1 MKTFFRFLLVLLVVV
16 VLAVGAGCLYLF
28 CNGRQLISQQL
39 QTLSGRPT
47 TLESFR
53 LFWPPALELG
63 GVQIKGMLSCVRVRL
78 EFDQEALLKRKVAV
92 TFLEL
97 DRPVFFLER
106 TPEAELVFAP
116 FVGDESSS
124 PAAKPLLPVP
134 VSGVSSVAGKLL
146 VREGE
151 IRLHDQQG
159 AGEWILSGVNAQA
172 FNWPLASADV
182 KTDFSLSASLVQMD
196 LPFLGSFVKGR
207 GWINLFRKDMDA
219 MLQTVDDNGH
229 ESLDVHLLAQ
239 ANDLAV
245 SGKVRLNG
253 KQQKQSSGAKAGP
266 VENVV
271 LSLLEASET
280 EIEADISFTTRLDRF
295 EVGPVKFKGK
305 VKTGL
310 QSDGSSGNIVDALKD
325 LGAALLKDDPS
336 GQQPVLP

>member
-1 MKTFFRFLLVLLVVV
+1 MKILVRVLFVLLAVV

-28 CNGRQLISQQL
+28 YNGRQLISQQL
-39 QTLSGRPT
+39 ERASGRPT

-63 GVQIKGMLSCVRVRL
+63 GVQVKGMLSCVRARL
-78 EFDQEALLKRKVAV
+78 EFNQEALLGRKIVV
-92 TFLEL
+92 TLLEL
-97 DRPVFFLER
+97 DHPVFFLER

-116 FVGDESSS
+116 YAGGDS
-124 PAAKPLLPVP
+124 PAKPLFPVP

-159 AGEWILSGVNAQA
+159 AGVWILSGVNAQA
-172 FNWPLASADV
+172 FNLPLLPVDI
-182 KTDFSLSASLVQMD
+182 KTDFSVTGSLAQMD

-207 GWINLFRKDMDA
+207 GWINFFRKDMDA
-219 MLQTVDDNGH
+219 VLQTVDDNGH

-253 KQQKQSSGAKAGP
+253 KQQKQSSGVKAGP

-310 QSDGSSGNIVDALKD
+310 QSDGSSGNIVDALKE
-325 LGAALLKDDPS
+325 LGAALLKDDAS
-336 GQQPVLP
+336 GQSSP

>member
-1 MKTFFRFLLVLLVVV
+1 MKILVRVLFVLLAVV
-16 VLAVGAGCLYLF
+16 VLMVGAGCFYLF
-28 CNGRQLISQQL
+28 YNGRQLISQQFERA
-39 QTLSGRPT
+39 SGRPT

-63 GVQIKGMLSCVRVRL
+63 GVQVKGMLSCVRARL
-78 EFDQEALLKRKVAV
+78 EFDQKALLGRKIAV
-92 TFLEL
+92 TLLEL
-97 DRPVFFLER
+97 DHPVFFLER

-116 FVGDESSS
+116 FAVGDS
-124 PAAKPLLPVP
+124 PASAAKPLLPVP

-172 FNWPLASADV
+172 FHWPLSPADV
-182 KTDFSLSASLVQMD
+182 KTDFSLTASLAQMD

-207 GWINLFRKDMDA
+207 GWINFFSKDMDA
-219 MLQTVDDNGH
+219 VLQTIDDNGH

-310 QSDGSSGNIVDALKD
+310 QSDGSSGNIVDALKE
-325 LGAALLKDDPS
+325 LGAALLKDDVP
-336 GQQPVLP
+336 GQPASP